1 MAAKGPWPFKLDKQP
16 SKTSSAAVSR
26 CAWDRNSLDNTK
38 DSGAISCY
46 KLSSN
51 VAASVVAGEPAK
63 DASSRL
69 HDTTDLIL
77 RQLHANLP
85 EQPPSLVVSDTD
97 LDKPVWVLDGKTL
110 STEAPMWVVDG
121 SSLQVELDATNLDQS
136 GDALLDFQDLFATA
150 LERVVGSDVSVVT
163 LRLPSTTTASI
174 EASIM
179 HKQVDSTDDPALVVG
194 IAVAALATVLL
205 LAGVLVVLVWF
216 LCRHFRKVNIF
227 TRRLAVPG
235 SKIRTTPTR
244 VISVGSKR
252 FLGPTSKRLTRI
264 QQSNAASVET

>member
-1 MAAKGPWPFKLDKQP
+1 
-16 SKTSSAAVSR
+16 
-26 CAWDRNSLDNTK
+26 
-38 DSGAISCY
+38 
-46 KLSSN
+46 
-51 VAASVVAGEPAK
+51 
-63 DASSRL
+63 
-69 HDTTDLIL
+69 
-77 RQLHANLP
+77 
-85 EQPPSLVVSDTD
+85 
-97 LDKPVWVLDGKTL
+97 
-110 STEAPMWVVDG
+110 MWVVDG

-163 LRLPSTTTASI
+163 QRLPSTTTAI
-174 EASIM
+174 TEASM
-179 HKQVDSTDDPALVVG
+179 NKKVDSTDDPALVVG

-227 TRRLAVPG
+227 TRRLKVSG
-235 SKIRTTPTR
+235 SKLRTTQTR

>member
-1 MAAKGPWPFKLDKQP
+1 MTAHSYP
-16 SKTSSAAVSR
+16 SAQ
-26 CAWDRNSLDNTK
+26 
-38 DSGAISCY
+38 
-46 KLSSN
+46 
-51 VAASVVAGEPAK
+51 
-63 DASSRL
+63 
-69 HDTTDLIL
+69 IL
-77 RQLHANLP
+77 RQLDANLP

-121 SSLQVELDATNLDQS
+121 SSLQVELDATNLDQA

-150 LERVVGSDVSVVT
+150 LDRVVGSDVSVVT
-163 LRLPSTTTASI
+163 LRLPSTTSASI

-205 LAGVLVVLVWF
+205 LVGVLIVLVWF
-216 LCRHFRKVNIF
+216 LCRHCRKVNIF
-227 TRRLAVPG
+227 TRQLAVPG

-244 VISVGSKR
+244 VISVGSNSKR
-252 FLGPTSKRLTRI
+252 FLGPTSRRQKT
-264 QQSNAASVET
+264 NTY